1 LTLALL
7 DILNSSEGSA
17 ALASL
22 AARNGLSREQT
33 DAILETVVPA
43 LSQRIERNTLSRGG
57 VADLVAELS
66 HPEHARAFGD
76 ANFVTTPAARE
87 AGIGAL
93 DTIFF
98 GSKSQSRA
106 LAARAAASSGV
117 GQDLIAKLL
126 PILASI
132 VMGALANKTQGG
144 LGDIIKKLPD
154 MGGAGGPQPRTRR
167 EQAPTNDGGLG
178 DILSKIPGMPGSTGS
193 GQMGGAP
200 TRGNSRPSPFPQSN
214 DSNDPLPLP
223 GDRIPGVNTP
233 SRAPENSPYGDLP
246 DIIRQ
251 GGQKVEGSALGT
263 LVRSVLGSA
272 LGFQS
277 KGIMGWIIRLIVMR
291 WGWGFVQGILRRVL
305 TGR

>member
-1 LTLALL
+1 LALL
-7 DILNSSEGSA
+7 DTLHSGEGSA
-17 ALASL
+17 ALAAL

-33 DAILETVVPA
+33 DAILATVVPA
-43 LSQRIERNTLSRGG
+43 LAQRIERNTLSRGG

-76 ANFVTTPAARE
+76 ANYVTTPAAQE

-144 LGDIIKKLPD
+144 LGEIIKKLPD
-154 MGGAGGPQPRTRR
+154 MGGVGGPQPRTRR
-167 EQAPTNDGGLG
+167 EQAPSHEGGLG
-178 DILSKIPGMPGSTGS
+178 DILSRIPGMPGSTGS
-193 GQMGGAP
+193 GQMGEAP
-200 TRGNSRPSPFPQSN
+200 SRGTSRPSPFPQPN
-214 DSNDPLPLP
+214 DTNDPLPLP
-223 GDRIPGVNTP
+223 GDRIPGVNAP
-233 SRAPENSPYGDLP
+233 SRAPTDSPYGDLP
-246 DIIRQ
+246 DIIRE
-251 GGQKVEGSALGT
+251 GGQKVEGSSLGT

-291 WGWGFVQGILRRVL
+291 WGWGFVQSILRRML